1 MAKFSF
7 NRQAKYRLLRE
18 EEIKT
23 IHEKALF
30 ILERT
35 GVKFDSEEALKILKD
50 HGCDVDF
57 DKQIAKI
64 PGQLVL
70 DSIKSTPEQI
80 QLYDREG
87 NPGVLLDGNHPHFAP
102 GSAPINF
109 MESDGVTVRTAE
121 ARDLRNISLVNDA
134 LDNIKLQATAVNLH
148 DVPKLIGDSFRLYL
162 LMQNSPKPAV
172 SGAFSI
178 HGIADMREMLM
189 AIAGGE
195 DALREKPRVIFDIC
209 PSPPLKWTH
218 ISCQNIIDCARF
230 GLPIETISVPMPGA
244 ASPATLAGSVLLHTV
259 ETLSGIVLAQCV
271 APGTP
276 MVYGGAPMYFDMRF
290 STTSLNSMEAELISA
305 AYAQMAKFYGMP
317 CHTYA
322 ALSDSKIVDVQAGLE
337 SGMSGLM
344 ALQAGINVISGAGV
358 IDFCNTF
365 SIEKLAIDNEICGMA
380 LRVAKGIECTE
391 ETLAVDLINELG
403 PGGDFLSTE
412 HTFEWFKKEPYMP
425 SAIIDRRNRGSWE
438 ESGKTDTFYRA
449 RKKVQEI
456 IEGHKPLEL
465 DKERKEALERV
476 TKGIMERLNINE
488 IPLGPSLA

>member
-7 NRQAKYRLLRE
+7 NRQAKYRLLE
-18 EEIKT
+18 KEEIKT

-30 ILERT
+30 ILEHT
-35 GVKFDSEEALKILKD
+35 GVKFDSEEALKILQD
-50 HGCDVDF
+50 RGCRVDF
-57 DKQIAKI
+57 EKQVAKI

-70 DSIKSTPEQI
+70 DCIKSTPEAI

-87 NPGVLLDGNHPHFAP
+87 NPSVFLDGNSPHFAP

-109 MESDGVTVRTAE
+109 MESDGVTVRAAE
-121 ARDLRNISLVNDA
+121 AGDLINISLVNDA
-134 LDNIKLQATAVNLH
+134 LDNIKLQSTAVNLN
-148 DVPKLIGDSFRLYL
+148 DVPKLIGDSYRLYL
-162 LMQNSPKPAV
+162 LLKTSPKPIV
-172 SGAFSI
+172 SGAFSV
-178 HGIADMREMLM
+178 HGIADMRDLLL

-195 DALREKPRVIFDIC
+195 DTLRENPRVLFDIC

-271 APGTP
+271 ERGTP

-305 AYAQMAKFYGMP
+305 AYAQMAKFYGLP

-322 ALSDSKIVDVQAGLE
+322 ALSDSKLVDVQAGLE
-337 SGMSGLM
+337 SAMSGLM

-365 SIEKLAIDNEICGMA
+365 SIEKLVIDNEICGMA
-380 LRVAKGIECTE
+380 LRVAKGIDCSV
-391 ETLAVDLINELG
+391 ETLAVDLITELG

-412 HTFEWFKKEPYMP
+412 HTLKWFRKEPYMP
-425 SAIIDRRNRGSWE
+425 SSVIDRRNRANWE
-438 ESGKTDTFYRA
+438 ELDAKDTFRRA
-449 RKKVQEI
+449 QEKAEEI
-456 IEGHKPLEL
+456 RGGHQPLPL
-465 DKERKEALERV
+465 DQDRSQALDLAA
-476 TKGIMERLNINE
+476 KGIMESLKIYE
-488 IPLGPSLA
+488 LPLGPC

>member
-7 NRQAKYRLLRE
+7 DRQSKYQLLSE

-30 ILERT
+30 ILEHT
-35 GVKFDSEEALKILKD
+35 GVKFDSEEALRILHD
-50 HGCDVDF
+50 HGCHVDF
-57 DKQIAKI
+57 EKQIVKF
-64 PGQLVL
+64 PGELVL
-70 DSIKSTPEQI
+70 DSIKKTPESI

-87 NPGVLLDGNHPHFAP
+87 NPGVLLDGNSPYFAP

-121 ARDLRNISLVNDA
+121 ARDLKNISLVNDA
-134 LDNIKLQATAVNLH
+134 LNNIKLQATAVNLH
-148 DVPKLIGDSFRLYL
+148 DVPKLIGDSYRLYL
-162 LMQNSPKPAV
+162 LLQNSPKPAV
-172 SGAFSI
+172 SGAFSV
-178 HGIADMREMLM
+178 HGITDMRDML
-189 AIAGGE
+189 AVIAGGE
-195 DALREKPRVIFDIC
+195 DALREKPRAVFDIC

-259 ETLSGIVLAQCV
+259 ETLSGIVLAQV
-271 APGTP
+271 VSPGTP

-290 STTSLNSMEAELISA
+290 GTTSLNSMEAELISA

-322 ALSDSKIVDVQAGLE
+322 GLSDSKLVDVQAGLE
-337 SGMSGLM
+337 TGMSGLL
-344 ALQAGINVISGAGV
+344 AVQAGINVISGAGV

-365 SIEKLAIDNEICGMA
+365 SIEKLVIDNEMCGMA
-380 LRVAKGIECTE
+380 LRVAEGIKCSE

-412 HTFEWFKKEPYMP
+412 HTLNWFRKEPYMP
-425 SAIIDRRNRGSWE
+425 SNIIDRRNRPSWE
-438 ESGKTDTFYRA
+438 ELGAEDTFRRA
-449 RKKVQEI
+449 QKQVQEI
-456 IEGHKPLEL
+456 MEGHKPVEL
-465 DKERKEALERV
+465 DKDRRDALNKV
-476 TKGIMERLNINE
+476 TEDIMERLNIKE
-488 IPLGPSLA
+488 LPLGPF